1 VPVVQLIKIQQHQQQ
16 TINMSK
22 RPTRSSKGG
31 DSITKNDHLSALMK
45 QQAAMMKQQAALAKQ
60 QAALAKKQAAL
71 AKEMEE
77 INESIKG
84 LVMEETTSMRGES
97 QIVLDSPLIRVK
109 HEEEAVVDL
118 TSPSPKVKVEDNATP
133 DDTKVKLEDVEVEN
147 VCTHTT
153 VASNIFTTHN
163 VARSNEVEEEE
174 DEVHE
179 ELLRRTAD
187 PLPLKGGEPWQGFS
201 PKKTRSM
208 MRNKKSQKMSPIQS
222 MRQALK
228 TIPSNRLLSPLRR
241 ESTDSR
247 HTPPK
252 ANSTLRDAD
261 PIWLAAENTTIGD
274 LMHPVVKAKLSNIP
288 IDGQPSESDNCIYHL
303 KLYRRHDNGRR
314 QLVMYAPASGQVKLN
329 VMIASMY
336 NLEFTIVRRKLKDVG
351 VISFISMVRTGVLEQ
366 FKLRVNRN
374 DVYKLYLK
382 LVELGAHE
390 KITA

>member
-1 VPVVQLIKIQQHQQQ
+1 
-16 TINMSK
+16 M
-22 RPTRSSKGG
+22 
-31 DSITKNDHLSALMK
+31 
-45 QQAAMMKQQAALAKQ
+45 
-60 QAALAKKQAAL
+60 
-71 AKEMEE
+71 
-77 INESIKG
+77 
-84 LVMEETTSMRGES
+84 
-97 QIVLDSPLIRVK
+97 
-109 HEEEAVVDL
+109 
-118 TSPSPKVKVEDNATP
+118 EDNATP

-147 VCTHTT
+147 VSTHTT
-153 VASNIFTTHN
+153 VASNISTTHN
-163 VARSNEVEEEE
+163 VAKSNEVEEEE
-174 DEVHE
+174 DEVLE

-187 PLPLKGGEPWQGFS
+187 PLPLKGGEPWQGS
-201 PKKTRSM
+201 TTPKKTRSM
-208 MRNKKSQKMSPIQS
+208 MRNKKSLKMSPIQS

-274 LMHPVVKAKLSNIP
+274 LMHPVVKAKLSSIP
-288 IDGQPSESDNCIYHL
+288 FDGQPSESDNCIYHL
-303 KLYRRHDNGRR
+303 KLYRRHDNGRT
-314 QLVMYAPASGQVKLN
+314 QLVMYAPASGHVKLN

-351 VISFISMVRTGVLEQ
+351 VISFISKVRTGILEQ

-374 DVYKLYLK
+374 AVYELYWK
-382 LVELGAHE
+382 LVKLGANA

>member
-1 VPVVQLIKIQQHQQQ
+1 
-16 TINMSK
+16 MSK

-31 DSITKNDHLSALMK
+31 DNITKNDHLAALMK
-45 QQAAMMKQQAALAKQ
+45 QQADMTKQ

-84 LVMEETTSMRGES
+84 LVMEETTSMSGES

-147 VCTHTT
+147 VSTHTT
-153 VASNIFTTHN
+153 VASNISTTHN
-163 VARSNEVEEEE
+163 VAWSNEVEEEE
-174 DEVHE
+174 DEVIE

-208 MRNKKSQKMSPIQS
+208 MRNKKSLKISPIQS

-247 HTPPK
+247 HTAP

-274 LMHPVVKAKLSNIP
+274 LMHPVVPAKLSSIP

-303 KLYRRHDNGRR
+303 KLYRRHDNGRK
-314 QLVMYAPASGQVKLN
+314 QLVMYAPASGQVKVN
-329 VMIASMY
+329 VMITSMY
-336 NLEFTIVRRKLKDVG
+336 DLEFTIVRRKLKDVG
-351 VISFISMVRTGVLEQ
+351 VISFISMVRTGVPGL

-374 DVYKLYLK
+374 DLYELYWK
-382 LVELGAHE
+382 LVKLGALE

>member
-1 VPVVQLIKIQQHQQQ
+1 MNNARCLLWFSPHKNTTAPQQ

-31 DSITKNDHLSALMK
+31 DNITKNDHLAALMK
-45 QQAAMMKQQAALAKQ
+45 QQADMTKQ

-84 LVMEETTSMRGES
+84 LVMEETTSMSGES

-118 TSPSPKVKVEDNATP
+118 TSPSPKVKVEDNVTP
-133 DDTKVKLEDVEVEN
+133 NDTKVKLEDVEVEN
-147 VCTHTT
+147 VSTHTT
-153 VASNIFTTHN
+153 VSSNISTTHN

-174 DEVHE
+174 DEVIE

-208 MRNKKSQKMSPIQS
+208 MRNKKSLKISPIQS

-241 ESTDSR
+241 ESTYSR
-247 HTPPK
+247 HTAP

-274 LMHPVVKAKLSNIP
+274 LMHPVVPAKLSSIP

-303 KLYRRHDNGRR
+303 KLYRRHDNGRK
-314 QLVMYAPASGQVKLN
+314 QLVMYAPASGQVKVN
-329 VMIASMY
+329 VMITSMY
-336 NLEFTIVRRKLKDVG
+336 DLEFTIVRRKLKDVG
-351 VISFISMVRTGVLEQ
+351 VIFFISMVRTGVPGL

-374 DVYKLYLK
+374 DVDELYWK
-382 LVELGAHE
+382 LVKLGALE

>member
-1 VPVVQLIKIQQHQQQ
+1 MVQLIKIQQHQQQ

-31 DSITKNDHLSALMK
+31 DGIAKNDHLAALMKQQAALAK
-45 QQAAMMKQQAALAKQ
+45 QQAAMMKQQAALAK
-60 QAALAKKQAAL
+60 KQAAL
-71 AKEMEE
+71 ANEMEE

-84 LVMEETTSMRGES
+84 LVMEETTSMSGES

-118 TSPSPKVKVEDNATP
+118 TSPSPKDNATP

-147 VCTHTT
+147 FSAHTT
-153 VASNIFTTHN
+153 VASNISTTHN

-174 DEVHE
+174 DEVLE

-187 PLPLKGGEPWQGFS
+187 PLPLKGGEPWQGS
-201 PKKTRSM
+201 TTPKNTRSM
-208 MRNKKSQKMSPIQS
+208 MRNKKSLKISPIQS

-247 HTPPK
+247 HTPLK
-252 ANSTLRDAD
+252 ANSTIRDAD
-261 PIWLAAENTTIGD
+261 PIWLAAENTTIGEQ
-274 LMHPVVKAKLSNIP
+274 MHPVVKAKLSSIP
-288 IDGQPSESDNCIYHL
+288 FDGQPSESDNCIHHL
-303 KLYRRHDNGRR
+303 KLYRRHDNGKT
-314 QLVMYAPASGQVKLN
+314 QLVMYAPASGHVKLN
-329 VMIASMY
+329 VMIASMDD
-336 NLEFTIVRRKLKDVG
+336 LEFTIVRRKLKEVG
-351 VISFISMVRTGVLEQ
+351 VISFISMVRTGVPGL
-366 FKLRVNRN
+366 FKLRMNRN
-374 DVYKLYLK
+374 AVYELYWK